1 MELTREIAEK
11 ALEEANKANPDLG
24 MTTAN
29 MLLWLVRILQVVAK
43 TWMRIWHMFMEFCTI

>member
-11 ALEEANKANPDLG
+11 ALEEANRQIQDLG

-29 MLLWLVRILQVVAK
+29 MLLLLVRILQVIAK
-43 TWMRIWHMFMEFCTI
+43 EWMRIWLMFTEFCTI